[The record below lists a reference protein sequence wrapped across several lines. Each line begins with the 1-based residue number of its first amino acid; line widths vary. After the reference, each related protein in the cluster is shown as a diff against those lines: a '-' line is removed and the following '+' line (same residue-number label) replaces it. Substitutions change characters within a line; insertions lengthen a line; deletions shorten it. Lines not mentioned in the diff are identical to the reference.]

1 MSDTFNGY
9 HVWLGIPPSE
19 QPPSHYRLLGISI
32 FESDLDVID
41 HAADRQMAH
50 VRTFQSGRHGALS
63 QQMLNEL
70 AAARLCLLS
79 SDKKTAYDEQLRAK
93 MSGAVKAAPVPVGRA
108 VPVARPVAAG
118 VTPARPAT
126 TTPAPPKPPVPK
138 LDEIPLDI
146 EGDAESGTSTLI
158 KVKRRRYKR
167 NSNWQTAA
175 IVGTLAAVVVIGGL
189 VLFQLLQKLD
199 WKQILDEFRGGPMT
213 STQSAPPPAPAEPL
227 APAPRS

>member
-19 QPPSHYRLLGISI
+19 QPPSHYRLLGISV
-32 FESDLDVID
+32 FESDMDVID

-63 QQMLNEL
+63 QQILNEL

-79 SDKKTAYDEQLRAK
+79 PEKKTAYDEQLRAK
-93 MSGAVKAAPVPVGRA
+93 MSGAVKAAPLPVGKAVPVGKP
-108 VPVARPVAAG
+108 VPVARPVAAS

-126 TTPAPPKPPVPK
+126 ATPPKPPVPGFE
-138 LDEIPLDI
+138 EIPLDI
-146 EGDAESGTSTLI
+146 ESAGGDAELGTSTLI

-167 NSNWQTAA
+167 N
-175 IVGTLAAVVVIGGL
+175 
-189 VLFQLLQKLD
+189 
-199 WKQILDEFRGGPMT
+199 
-213 STQSAPPPAPAEPL
+213 
-227 APAPRS
+227 